1 MKNQANMPTVERK
14 KVVLII
20 MLLVT
25 SIAIIFLGAFFSV
38 ISVINNIS
46 FTVLNSQI
54 HGVIFGLIVLF
65 LGVRYLLSVRKLKAE
80 VYKTTSKFSWNN
92 FKKKKTC

>member
-38 ISVINNIS
+38 INVINNIS
-46 FTVLNSQI
+46 FTILNSQI
-54 HGVIFGLIVLF
+54 HGVIVLTDVGIANIF
-65 LGVRYLLSVRKLKAE
+65 AIFRL
-80 VYKTTSKFSWNN
+80 
-92 FKKKKTC
+92 